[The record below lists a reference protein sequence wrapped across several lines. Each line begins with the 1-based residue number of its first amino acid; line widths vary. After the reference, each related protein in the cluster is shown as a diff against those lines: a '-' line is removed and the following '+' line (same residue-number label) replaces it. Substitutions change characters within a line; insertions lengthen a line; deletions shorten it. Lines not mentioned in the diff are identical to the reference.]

1 MNQCLGSWSEYM
13 INLENKTN
21 DDRKTSKETSYLFL
35 EGEKICNKLQI
46 TLQEMNKFKSY
57 WDNLEIDDYID
68 TELTSRKRRI
78 GKFKLNFPEQNL
90 IPLRGDHS
98 FFQDKLINPLTG
110 GRVRKFSG
118 VEESFC
124 SHHLLEKIIKHVLR
138 YISTINY
145 KSVEITT
152 HLFRIEA
159 SDEKIGIPTPEG
171 IHRDGHDYISQH
183 LISRKNIL
191 GGVSGIYKAKED
203 KPIMHKQ
210 LYDTFDTII
219 LNDKNYRHDV
229 SPIFPVKNKQSG
241 HRDMLIIDY
250 NFKLSGD
257 SSEPSN

>member
-1 MNQCLGSWSEYM
+1 MMNLKS
-13 INLENKTN
+13 KTN
-21 DDRKTSKETSYLFL
+21 DNHKTRKETSYLFL
-35 EGEKICNKLQI
+35 EGEKICEKLQI

-57 WDNLEIDDYID
+57 WNNLEIDNYID

-78 GKFKLNFPEQNL
+78 GKFRLNFPEQNL

-98 FFQDKLINPLTG
+98 FFQDRSINPLTG
-110 GRVRKFSG
+110 GRTRKFSG
-118 VEESFC
+118 LEESFY
-124 SHHLLEKIIKHVLR
+124 SHYLLEKIIKYVLR
-138 YISTINY
+138 YISIISY
-145 KSVEITT
+145 ESVEITT

-171 IHRDGHDYISQH
+171 IHRDGHDFISQH

-210 LYDTFDTII
+210 LYNTFDTII

-229 SPIFPVKNKQSG
+229 SPIFPAKNKQSG

-250 NFKLSGD
+250 NFKFLGD
-257 SSEPSN
+257 HSESSN